1 MQEYALSIKAA
12 QVYIFVFLALGAVG
26 TSLEAPWPTDSARKH
41 YRFFHGSHCSA
52 GPAAAPCRAK
62 AGLSD
67 SGGYRSMILSSLS
80 VIVVYAQELLPGI
93 NRYCFG
99 LIIGP
104 VLRLGAIGSVA
115 LGEVAG

>member
-1 MQEYALSIKAA
+1 
-12 QVYIFVFLALGAVG
+12 
-26 TSLEAPWPTDSARKH
+26 
-41 YRFFHGSHCSA
+41 
-52 GPAAAPCRAK
+52 
-62 AGLSD
+62 
-67 SGGYRSMILSSLS
+67 MILSSLS